1 MELISYWTGKIHCS
15 TTAEIAFFLSL
26 FLCLELLIV
35 ITMSWARN
43 TIDSDPNRWD
53 KLQIVPK
60 TREGAAM
67 QFQPFIVIKKL
78 KSSVKNSKN
87 QYAYIYFQILVS
99 PLKYSLTSNE
109 GSKIN
114 PLASKEKG
122 PSNSN
127 PWQLEGAG
135 GCELKED

>member
-1 MELISYWTGKIHCS
+1 MH
-15 TTAEIAFFLSL
+15 
-26 FLCLELLIV
+26 
-35 ITMSWARN
+35 
-43 TIDSDPNRWD
+43 
-53 KLQIVPK
+53 
-60 TREGAAM
+60 
-67 QFQPFIVIKKL
+67 FQPFIVVKKL

-87 QYAYIYFQILVS
+87 QHAYIYFQILVS

-127 PWQLEGAG
+127 P
-135 GCELKED
+135 